1 MRRVRRISS
10 LLCVGL
16 LPFLGCHGGPPPTSA
31 AAAWSDA
38 RGPEPS
44 RAYEVW
50 SSVYTVELQGTRN
63 VRRHRGYLAHKTTRR
78 HPEGY
83 YEVLDT
89 RRTPVGFITAGKA
102 FLYENGPSGE
112 LTTREIAHEGRDRG
126 ILKILGVSGTLEFEE
141 ITLEDRPSSS

>member
-1 MRRVRRISS
+1 MRRSTPLSGLSRR
-10 LLCVGL
+10 
-16 LPFLGCHGGPPPTSA
+16 TA
-31 AAAWSDA
+31 ADQRAAAWSDA

-83 YEVLDT
+83 YEVLD
-89 RRTPVGFITAGKA
+89 
-102 FLYENGPSGE
+102 
-112 LTTREIAHEGRDRG
+112 
-126 ILKILGVSGTLEFEE
+126 
-141 ITLEDRPSSS
+141 